1 MPDCLAFDQS
11 STLEGKKKIMMP
23 GPLRYWSK
31 PMKSGIFFGQYQT
44 EIMNANVGVSLLDAE
59 TQL

>member
-1 MPDCLAFDQS
+1 MLDCLAFDQS
-11 STLEGKKKIMMP
+11 STLEGKKNDAGTP
-23 GPLRYWSK
+23 PVLEQADEVWH
-31 PMKSGIFFGQYQT
+31 FFGQYQT